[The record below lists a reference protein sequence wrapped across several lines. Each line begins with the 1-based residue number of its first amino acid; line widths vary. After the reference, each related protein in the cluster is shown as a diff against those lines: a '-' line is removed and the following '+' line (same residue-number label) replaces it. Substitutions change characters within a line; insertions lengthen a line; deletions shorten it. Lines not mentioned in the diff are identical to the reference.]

1 VARDYKQRRR
11 SRRPAPRKETPRRIS
26 SGTSF
31 GIGLCVGAV
40 VTALIFVNGAKVSPG
55 ELASKLVGADDGAV
69 EETSFEFYTLL
80 PGKEIVVPDRE
91 PPPAPAAPAAPATA
105 LRSEPDSRKFMLQ
118 AASFRSARDADGLKA
133 RLALLGLE
141 ATVQQVKIKD
151 SGTWFRVRLGP
162 YTGQEATD
170 VVKARLK
177 GQKIQVLTT
186 RLR

>member
-1 VARDYKQRRR
+1 MARDYKQRPKT
-11 SRRPAPRKETPRRIS
+11 RRPAPRRKTPRRIS

-40 VTALIFVNGAKVSPG
+40 VTALIFVNGSKLNPG
-55 ELASKLVGADDGAV
+55 ELASKLVGGDDAGV

-91 PPPAPAAPAAPATA
+91 PPPAPVTPAVTPK
-105 LRSEPDSRKFMLQ
+105 SEPDTRRFMLQ
-118 AASFRSARDADGLKA
+118 AASFRNAMDADGLKA

-162 YTGQEATD
+162 YTGQQATD
-170 VVKARLK
+170 EVKARLK